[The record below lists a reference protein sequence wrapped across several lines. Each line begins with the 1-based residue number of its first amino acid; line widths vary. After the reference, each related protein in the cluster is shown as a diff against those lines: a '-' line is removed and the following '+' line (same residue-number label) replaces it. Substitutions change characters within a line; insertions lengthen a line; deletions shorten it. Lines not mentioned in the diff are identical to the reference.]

1 MRAYVAM
8 APHRLFPEFP
18 MQACRLRRAV
28 PTVLLAGLL
37 TSAARAQGVQR
48 FASLDEAMGAGA
60 ALSGRGAPAG
70 LIWIEGGA
78 RYSYA
83 VRGTTG
89 SVIHGFDPATSK
101 DTVLFTGDGLKFPA
115 SDKPFTYQSFQWAR
129 DFKHLV
135 FQANFQ
141 PLYRRSGVSDY
152 FVYSLADKSLKLAAT
167 GARTGELS
175 PDGTMLGVERG
186 GDMYVEDL
194 ATHAEKRLTSD
205 ATELAYNG
213 HFDWVYEEEFG
224 LAQAWN
230 WSPDSRHIAF
240 WQINE
245 SKEPVIQ
252 LSDYSG
258 AHPDWDQIRIPQ
270 PGDSNPRARVAAVD
284 VKSGKKVWLDPGETG
299 EFYIPRIYWT
309 SQRDTLA
316 MITLDRSQ
324 QTMKLFFFD
333 VNTGGKRLVMTET
346 SKTWIDVY
354 DFYAGIQDMMSF
366 PEGSHEF
373 FWISDRD
380 GWQHVYRY
388 DYSGK
393 LVNQVTHGAWS
404 VTRMEGLDPKSQTM
418 YYTSTEVSPLQRQ
431 LYSIKFDGTATRR
444 LTTTEGT
451 HAINMSPNAQY
462 YLDTWSSVT
471 KPKQVELWA
480 AGGKQLSTLENN
492 TSVSQW
498 ITTHAYS
505 PTELLNFITSDNV
518 KIDFSMVKPVP
529 FNPARKYPV
538 IFAVYGGPGSQGVYN
553 NFNASTQNQWLAQ
566 QGYIVVNV
574 NNRGTNNYG
583 SAFMKVVYKN
593 LGHYESHDFAE
604 TAKYLATLPYV
615 DPKRIGIMGTSY
627 GGYST
632 VYTMEMYPEFFTAGV
647 ANSAVADWKLY
658 DTIYTERYMGLLG
671 DNKAGYSSSSAIEN
685 AGKLT
690 GHLMVIHSMLDD
702 NVHPQNTMQLLTAFT
717 TAGKDVDLRIYPPGH
732 HGAAY
737 DLASFKLV
745 TKNTLDYLAKYL
757 QPSGGIP

>member
-1 MRAYVAM
+1 MRFSRLAVIPVLFVAVLL
-8 APHRLFPEFP
+8 P
-18 MQACRLRRAV
+18 RRAV
-28 PTVLLAGLL
+28 G
-37 TSAARAQGVQR
+37 QGAQR
-48 FASLDEAMGAGA
+48 FASLDEALESGVTLA
-60 ALSGRGAPAG
+60 GRGGPSG
-70 LIWIEGGA
+70 LTWIEGGA
-78 RYSYA
+78 RYSYVERSA
-83 VRGTTG
+83 TG
-89 SVIHGFDPATSK
+89 SVIHGYDPATAR
-101 DTVLFTGDGLKFPA
+101 DTVLFSGDGLVFPGT
-115 SDKPFTYQSFQWAR
+115 DKPFTYQSFQWAA

-152 FVYSLADKSLKLAAT
+152 FVYSLADRSLKPAAT

-175 PDGTMLGVERG
+175 PDGSMLGVERA

-194 ATHAEKRLTSD
+194 AGHTERRLTSD
-205 ATELAYNG
+205 ASELVYNG

-258 AHPDWDQIRIPQ
+258 SHPDWDQIRIPQ
-270 PGDSNPRARVAAVD
+270 PGDSNPRARVGLVD
-284 VKSGKKVWLDPGETG
+284 VRSGKRVWLDPGEPG

-309 SQRDTLA
+309 SRADTLA
-316 MITLDRSQ
+316 MITLDRPQ
-324 QTMKLFFFD
+324 QVMKLWFFD
-333 VNTGGKRLVMTET
+333 VTTGGKRLVMTET

-366 PEGSHEF
+366 PAGSHEF

-393 LVNQVTHGAWS
+393 LINQVTHGAWS
-404 VTRMEGLDPKSQTM
+404 VTRIEGLDAESGTM
-418 YYTSTEVSPLQRQ
+418 YYSSTEASPLQRQ
-431 LYSIKFDGTATRR
+431 LYAIRFDGTGARR

-462 YLDTWSSVT
+462 YLDSWSSVT
-471 KPKQVELWA
+471 TPRQVELWST
-480 AGGKQLSTLENN
+480 AGKKLTTLEQNA
-492 TSVSQW
+492 SVTDWVAS
-498 ITTHAYS
+498 HAYS
-505 PTELLNFITSDNV
+505 PTTLMHFTTSDQV
-518 KIDFSMVKPVP
+518 ALDISLVKPVP
-529 FNPARKYPV
+529 FDPARKYPV
-538 IFAVYGGPGSQGVYN
+538 IFAVYGGPGSQGVYDQ
-553 NFNASTQNQWLAQ
+553 FNSSTQQQWLAQ

-583 SAFMKVVYKN
+583 SAFMKVVYKH
-593 LGHYESHDFAE
+593 LGEYESRDFAE
-604 TAKYLATLPYV
+604 TARYLATLPYV

-632 VYTMEMYPEFFTAGV
+632 VYTMEMYPDLFTAGV

-671 DNKAGYSSSSAIEN
+671 DNAAGYTSSSTIAN
-685 AGKLT
+685 AAKLK
-690 GHLMVIHSMLDD
+690 GHLLVIHSMLDD
-702 NVHPQNTMQLLTAFT
+702 NVHPQNTMQLLTALT
-717 TAGKDVDLRIYPPGH
+717 EAGKDVDLRIYPPGH

-737 DLASFKLV
+737 DYPSFKLIMQ
-745 TKNTLDYLAKYL
+745 NTFDYLARHL
-757 QPSGGIP
+757 QPSAGIP